1 MAMSEEGSESLG
13 SVAAIDTSST
23 YDRLPTL
30 SSSGTPVVSQSTA
43 RQQPT
48 AQDIQNSVD
57 QVNTRLAS
65 VGQAVQLKV
74 DPDSGLTVA
83 TIVNSDGDVIGQY
96 PSTDSL
102 HLAEM
107 LNGWASG
114 KNILLDLIA

>member
-48 AQDIQNSVD
+48 AQDIQTSVD

-65 VGQAVQLKV
+65 AGQTLQLKV
-74 DPDSGLTVA
+74 DPSSRLTVA
-83 TIVNSDGDVIGQY
+83 TIMNSDGDVIGQY

>member
-1 MAMSEEGSESLG
+1 MAMSEEGESLG
-13 SVAAIDTSST
+13 AVAAIDTSST

-43 RQQPT
+43 RQQPS

-65 VGQAVQLKV
+65 AGQVLQLKV
-74 DPDSGLTVA
+74 DPSSGLTVA
-83 TIVNSDGDVIGQY
+83 TITNSDGDVIGQY

>member
-43 RQQPT
+43 RQQPS

-65 VGQAVQLKV
+65 AGQVLQLKV
-74 DPDSGLTVA
+74 DPSSGLTVA
-83 TIVNSDGDVIGQY
+83 TITNSDGDVIGQY

>member
-30 SSSGTPVVSQSTA
+30 SSSSTPVVNQSTA

-57 QVNTRLAS
+57 QVNAHLAS
-65 VGQAVQLKV
+65 AGQVLQLKV
-74 DPDSGLTVA
+74 DPSSRLTVA
-83 TIVNSDGDVIGQY
+83 TIMNSDGDVIGQY

>member
-30 SSSGTPVVSQSTA
+30 SSSGTPVANQSTA

-57 QVNTRLAS
+57 RVNTHLAS
-65 VGQAVQLKV
+65 AGQVLQLKV
-74 DPDSGLTVA
+74 DPSSRLTVA
-83 TIVNSDGDVIGQY
+83 TIMNSDGDVIGQY